1 MTFLASPYRDFPI
14 SIYGN
19 SFALSIKKPYLCIKF
34 NSKAYDYMLKIR
46 EHMER
51 EFDDT
56 VKILVFP
63 DMDSKKVVVQQI
75 TKVKGMRADE
85 LESLI
90 QRSVDVLEKI
100 E

>member
-1 MTFLASPYRDFPI
+1 MISEKTNKMRDCNKQILAVNV
-14 SIYGN
+14 G
-19 SFALSIKKPYLCIKF
+19 IKDMA
-34 NSKAYDYMLKIR
+34 NSKAYDYILKIR

-63 DMDSKKVVVQQI
+63 DRDSKKVVVQQI
-75 TKVKGMRADE
+75 TKVKGMSSDE

-100 E
+100 R

>member
-1 MTFLASPYRDFPI
+1 MISAKTSKMRDCNKLILAVNV
-14 SIYGN
+14 G
-19 SFALSIKKPYLCIKF
+19 IKDMD
-34 NSKAYDYMLKIR
+34 NSKAYEYMRQIR
-46 EHMER
+46 EHMALA
-51 EFDDT
+51 FDDT

-63 DMDSKKVVVQQI
+63 DRDSKKVVVQQI

-100 E
+100 R

>member
-1 MTFLASPYRDFPI
+1 MISAKTSKMRDCNKLILAVNVGIKDI
-14 SIYGN
+14 DN
-19 SFALSIKKPYLCIKF
+19 SD
-34 NSKAYDYMLKIR
+34 AYEYMLQIR
-46 EHMER
+46 EHMKR
-51 EFDDT
+51 TFDDT

-63 DMDSKKVVVQQI
+63 DRDSKKVVVQQI

-100 E
+100 R

>member
-1 MTFLASPYRDFPI
+1 MISAKTSKVRDCNKLI
-14 SIYGN
+14 LVVNVG
-19 SFALSIKKPYLCIKF
+19 IKDMS
-34 NSKAYDYMLKIR
+34 NSKACNYILNIQ
-46 EHMER
+46 EHMAHA
-51 EFDDT
+51 FDDT
-56 VKILVFP
+56 VKVLVFP

-100 E
+100 R

>member
-1 MTFLASPYRDFPI
+1 MISEKTNKMRDCNKQILAVNVGIKDMT
-14 SIYGN
+14 
-19 SFALSIKKPYLCIKF
+19 

-63 DMDSKKVVVQQI
+63 DMDSKKVVVQRV

-100 E
+100 K

>member
-1 MTFLASPYRDFPI
+1 MISAKTSKMRDCNKLILAVNVGIKDI
-14 SIYGN
+14 AN
-19 SFALSIKKPYLCIKF
+19 SDVYE
-34 NSKAYDYMLKIR
+34 YMLQIR
-46 EHMER
+46 EHMKR
-51 EFDDT
+51 TFDDT

-63 DMDSKKVVVQQI
+63 DRDSKKVVVQQV

-100 E
+100 R

>member
-1 MTFLASPYRDFPI
+1 MINNRTSKMRDCNKLILAVNV
-14 SIYGN
+14 G
-19 SFALSIKKPYLCIKF
+19 IKDMS
-34 NSKAYDYMLKIR
+34 NSKACNYMLNIQ
-46 EHMER
+46 EHMAHA
-51 EFDDT
+51 FDDT
-56 VKILVFP
+56 VKVLVFP

-100 E
+100 R

>member
-1 MTFLASPYRDFPI
+1 MINNRTSKMRDCNKLILAVNV
-14 SIYGN
+14 G
-19 SFALSIKKPYLCIKF
+19 IKDMD
-34 NSKAYDYMLKIR
+34 NSKTYEYMLNIK

-51 EFDDT
+51 AFDDT

-63 DMDSKKVVVQQI
+63 DRDSKKVVVQQV

-100 E
+100 K